1 MVGALLNLWT
11 NDKLFLSYQAE
22 SDMTKIDTE
31 LLEKSSIKIR
41 LDITNQH
48 IAYTLQMRLVEAF
61 QHFLEQLVRL
71 LKEFP
76 I

>member
-1 MVGALLNLWT
+1 MIINNDEIMTT
-11 NDKLFLSYQAE
+11 NQAE

-31 LLEKSSIKIR
+31 LMEKSSIKIR

-61 QHFLEQLVRL
+61 QHFLEQLVRFL
-71 LKEFP
+71 GEFA

>member
-1 MVGALLNLWT
+1 
-11 NDKLFLSYQAE
+11 
-22 SDMTKIDTE
+22 MTKINTE
-31 LLEKSSIKIR
+31 LLNKSSIRIR

-71 LKEFP
+71 SGASDN
-76 I
+76 

>member
-1 MVGALLNLWT
+1 
-11 NDKLFLSYQAE
+11 
-22 SDMTKIDTE
+22 MTKINTD

-61 QHFLEQLVRL
+61 QHFLEQLVIMASQFKQPFFGAYNVHGLIGHFYPR
-71 LKEFP
+71 
-76 I
+76 

>member
-1 MVGALLNLWT
+1 MIILIIFDIN
-11 NDKLFLSYQAE
+11 QAE

-31 LLEKSSIKIR
+31 LMEKSSIKIR

-61 QHFLEQLVRL
+61 QHFLEQLVRFL
-71 LKEFP
+71 GEFA

>member
-1 MVGALLNLWT
+1 
-11 NDKLFLSYQAE
+11 
-22 SDMTKIDTE
+22 MTKIDLE
-31 LLEKSSIKIR
+31 LMEKSSIKIR

-71 LKEFP
+71 LAILLQYRPDIRTLCIVFCLTMSFLNV
-76 I
+76 

>member
-1 MVGALLNLWT
+1 MTETWKINKIIL
-11 NDKLFLSYQAE
+11 QAE
-22 SDMTKIDTE
+22 SDMTKINTE
-31 LLEKSSIKIR
+31 LLNKSSIRIR

-71 LKEFP
+71 SGASDN
-76 I
+76 